1 MSSSTLSPSK
11 MVARPRASLAAA
23 INTARQ
29 VGGSLGVAIYGALL
43 AGHNFM
49 DGLRL
54 GLGTTAVLLLLLIAA
69 SLRLRHR
76 EASRPSA

>member
-1 MSSSTLSPSK
+1 MSSISP
-11 MVARPRASLAAA
+11 

-43 AGHNFM
+43 AGHDFR

-54 GLGTTAVLLLLLIAA
+54 GLGTTAVVLLILITA
-69 SLRLRHR
+69 SLPLRH
-76 EASRPSA
+76 AKSAGDTVHTRL

>member
-1 MSSSTLSPSK
+1 

-54 GLGTTAVLLLLLIAA
+54 GLGTTVLLLILIAA

>member
-54 GLGTTAVLLLLLIAA
+54 GLGTTVLLLILIAA

>member
-43 AGHNFM
+43 AGHDFM

-69 SLRLRHR
+69 SLRLRHA
-76 EASRPSA
+76 EARRPST